1 MIAITLN
8 KEIPCEYICKM
19 VNDYLMKEFGEN
31 GITHNKI
38 LTINIKDAIESTT
51 IDNKPIAYIEQK

>member
-8 KEIPCEYICKM
+8 KEIQCEYICKM

-31 GITHNKI
+31 GIPNNKI
-38 LTINIKDAIESTT
+38 LTIHIKDSIESTI
-51 IDNKPIAYIEQK
+51 IDPKHTGYIEQK